1 MGGIAS
7 TIKKKKKKRISHRRE
22 DRLLWGFPQ
31 VARAVTR
38 HFCSFFFF
46 LLLFFSKFLLL
57 VRIFQFVFIFFFF
70 LFFFFF
76 FFLFVRLNKASST
89 SLEHHICIVYRENIE
104 PVKGE

>member
-7 TIKKKKKKRISHRRE
+7 TMKKKKKKRISHRRE

-46 LLLFFSKFLLL
+46 
-57 VRIFQFVFIFFFF
+57 FIII
-70 LFFFFF
+70 FFF
-76 FFLFVRLNKASST
+76 FFLLYSRGFRRKLVEITLFF
-89 SLEHHICIVYRENIE
+89 SL
-104 PVKGE
+104 